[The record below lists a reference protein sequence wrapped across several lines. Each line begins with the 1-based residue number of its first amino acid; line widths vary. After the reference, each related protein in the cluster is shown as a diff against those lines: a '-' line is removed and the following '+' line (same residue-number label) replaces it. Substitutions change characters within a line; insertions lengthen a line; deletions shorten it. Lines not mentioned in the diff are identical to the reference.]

1 VNAGELRQF
10 LGIATYYR
18 RFVKQF
24 ARIAAPLHRLTTKGN
39 AWSWTPECEA
49 AFQTLKHCL
58 SQAPILSFP
67 QFDHQFIVDADASG
81 RGLGAVLSQVVDGK
95 EQVVAYASRVL
106 TKAERQY
113 AATRRE
119 MLALVWSLS
128 HFRPYLY
135 GRPFV
140 VRTDHRAL
148 QWLHSFKHP
157 EGQIARWL
165 QTLAEYQFTV
175 EHRQGSEHSNADA
188 LSRRPNSHTDES
200 CLVTAP
206 LQVDPIS
213 SWAPRWT

>member
-1 VNAGELRQF
+1 MPAGF
-10 LGIATYYR
+10 
-18 RFVKQF
+18 
-24 ARIAAPLHRLTTKGN
+24 
-39 AWSWTPECEA
+39 
-49 AFQTLKHCL
+49 
-58 SQAPILSFP
+58 
-67 QFDHQFIVDADASG
+67 
-81 RGLGAVLSQVVDGK
+81 
-95 EQVVAYASRVL
+95 L

-119 MLALVWSLS
+119 MLALVRSLS

-157 EGQIARWL
+157 EGQIACWL

-175 EHRQGSEHSNADA
+175 EKRQDSEHSNADA

-206 LQVDPIS
+206 SKLIQSAVGPL
-213 SWAPRWT
+213 AGL